1 LTGLALADAS
11 CEETRT
17 VYTFCEAVGLPTTL
31 ADIGIADINRDKMK
45 AVAQKA
51 CAPGECIHHEA
62 GEITPGK
69 VLNAMLA
76 ANALGEE
83 RKKTA
88 CRDRS
93 PNDPPN

>member
-1 LTGLALADAS
+1 MLTGLVLADAS

-17 VYTFCEAVGLPTTL
+17 VYAFCEAVGLPTTL
-31 ADIGIADINRDKMK
+31 ADIGITDIDRDKMT

-62 GEITPGK
+62 GEITPEK

-76 ANALGEE
+76 ANAMGGE
-83 RKKTA
+83 RKK
-88 CRDRS
+88 RGIGK
-93 PNDPPN
+93 